1 MSEKVAKGDLF
12 KTRFKDG
19 TVTDL
24 KQRSYLSQLAN
35 DLYDYVA
42 YVLNGLIGRNSVKQ
56 MFRQMTYHGDMF
68 TPKRL
73 QNNVKNMV
81 DTYEFPIVSLS
92 MADRY
97 ARQVIDNMPKDKG
110 Y

>member
-1 MSEKVAKGDLF
+1 MDVRESSQGDLF

-42 YVLNGLIGRNSVKQ
+42 YVLNGL
-56 MFRQMTYHGDMF
+56 
-68 TPKRL
+68 L
-73 QNNVKNMV
+73 A
-81 DTYEFPIVSLS
+81 EIV
-92 MADRY
+92 
-97 ARQVIDNMPKDKG
+97 
-110 Y
+110 